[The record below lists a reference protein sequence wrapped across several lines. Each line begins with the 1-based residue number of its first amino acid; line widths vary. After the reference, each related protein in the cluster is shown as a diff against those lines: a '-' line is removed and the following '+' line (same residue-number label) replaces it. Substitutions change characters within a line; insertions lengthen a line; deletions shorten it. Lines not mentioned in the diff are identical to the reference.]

1 MTVSG
6 NDIPASAPAR
16 MAGRFGNRWWVV
28 LAAGLGVIVAQGP
41 VIVFTFGVFVDP
53 VARTLGFERSTLSS
67 ALLVLTSAAALAT
80 PVIGWLMDRY
90 GIRPVM
96 IPLIALFAASTAAL
110 SLMQSSLAMLYGLF
124 ILQGIFSASQNPTGY
139 VKAIAARFDR
149 ERGLAMGIAMA
160 GAGLGVALVPLY
172 ASLLIEAYG
181 WRAAYLGLGLLIVV
195 LALLPVCLFLHE
207 ARVLHEARAL
217 DRRAV
222 TEARPGGL
230 TLAQVMKRSP
240 QFWLLAAALLLAVT
254 SINGVLAQLVL
265 LLRERGFAPAA
276 AATAMSVA
284 GGAMIL
290 GRLIVGYCLDRFFG
304 PHVGMI
310 FFALPVL
317 GIGVLLAGGNSG
329 FLPYVAAALCGLGI
343 GAEIDLMG
351 FLVSRYF
358 GLRAMAAIYAVLFA
372 LFTVGS
378 GLGPHIMSL
387 SCDLRQSYDPALIGF
402 AAALSLAIALLSLLG
417 PYRFPA
423 EREGGAGQ

>member
-1 MTVSG
+1 M
-6 NDIPASAPAR
+6 
-16 MAGRFGNRWWVV
+16 V